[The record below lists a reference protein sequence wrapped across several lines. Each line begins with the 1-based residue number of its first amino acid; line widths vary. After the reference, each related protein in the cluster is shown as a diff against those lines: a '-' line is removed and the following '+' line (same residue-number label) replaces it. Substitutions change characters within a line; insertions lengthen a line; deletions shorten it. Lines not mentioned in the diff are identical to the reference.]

1 MKIKD
6 FKHFINEAYT
16 ALKAKDSED
25 MVKQFA
31 KKYKVSESDIDAL
44 LYVVH
49 SDDHVG
55 AELKS
60 VVAKLQKTGEV
71 PKMTLYRGC
80 SDAEL
85 EAIKANKHS
94 IVDTLSFSE
103 DIKIAKSFGKNIIE
117 VEARVPLFCYH
128 KFLGEWYTTLKNV
141 DASEYD
147 AVDGDYMIETAE
159 EELEWICTNDYEFVF
174 IATRQSTGNN
184 IFSLYNK

>member
-1 MKIKD
+1 MKD
-6 FKHFINEAYT
+6 LQEYVNEAFT
-16 ALKAKDSED
+16 AIKAKDYED

-31 KKYKVSESDIDAL
+31 KKYKVSESDIEAL

-49 SDDHVG
+49 SDDHIG
-55 AELKS
+55 AKLKS
-60 VVAKLQKTGEV
+60 VVAKLQKIGEV

-80 SDAEL
+80 SDVEL

-117 VEARVPLFCYH
+117 VEAKVPLFCYH

-159 EELEWICTNDYEFVF
+159 EELEWICINDYEFTMT
-174 IATRQSTGNN
+174 AKRASTGDF
-184 IFSLYNK
+184 IFSLNK

>member
-16 ALKAKDSED
+16 TLKAKDSED

-31 KKYKVSESDIDAL
+31 KKYKITEDDIDTL
-44 LYVVH
+44 MYVIH

-55 AELKS
+55 SELKS
-60 VVAKLQKTGEV
+60 VIAKLQKTGEV

-80 SDAEL
+80 SDVEL

-103 DIKIAKSFGKNIIE
+103 NKNIAKSFGKNIIE
-117 VEARVPLFCYH
+117 VEAKVPMFCYH

-147 AVDGDYMIETAE
+147 AVDGDFMIESAE
-159 EELEWICTNDYEFVF
+159 EELEWICTNDYEFTMT
-174 IATRQSTGNN
+174 AKRASTGDF
-184 IFSLYNK
+184 IFSLNK

>member
-1 MKIKD
+1 MKLKD

-16 ALKAKDSED
+16 AIKAKDDDD

-31 KKYKVSESDIDAL
+31 KRYKISDSDIETL

-55 AELKS
+55 PELKS
-60 VVAKLQKTGEV
+60 IIAKLQKNGEV

-80 SDAEL
+80 SDAEF

-103 DIKIAKSFGKNIIE
+103 DKNIAKRFGKNVIE
-117 VEARVPLFCYH
+117 VEVKAPMFCYH

-141 DASEYD
+141 NPDEYD
-147 AVDGDYMIETAE
+147 SVDGDFMIEGAE
-159 EELEWICTNDYEFVF
+159 EELEWICTNDYEFTMT
-174 IATRQSTGNN
+174 AKRASTGDF
-184 IFSLYNK
+184 IFSLSK